1 MTVGLNQIYI
11 CVSAFTMGKG
21 LVAGAA
27 VLGLGS
33 LCYYGVGL
41 SSEVGAIDR
50 AAYVLALE

>member
-1 MTVGLNQIYI
+1 M
-11 CVSAFTMGKG
+11 CVAAFNMGKG

-33 LCYYGVGL
+33 LCFYGIGL

-50 AAYVLALE
+50 AA